1 MHRQIKG
8 RCTPRGLSREKESPE
23 MLERLL
29 EGKKPEILKKWRDSL
44 IDTYPLDARRFLS
57 RFDDQFGNP
66 VGYTIARAIEVFCD
80 ELLGEFKPE
89 VFASQLD
96 EIVRIRA
103 VQDFSPA
110 QAIGFIFN
118 LKRIVREQIEEE
130 LSSEEIK
137 ELYELDSRIDALALM
152 AFNKYVECREK
163 VYDVRL
169 NEMRNLSMKMI
180 ERMNAKK
187 ELWQKEGRLKKE

>member
-1 MHRQIKG
+1 MHRRTKV
-8 RCTPRGLSREKESPE
+8 RCTPHGLSREKESLN

-29 EGKKPEILKKWRDSL
+29 MGKKPEILRKWRESV
-44 IDTYPLDARRFLS
+44 IETYPVDARRFLS
-57 RFDDQFGNP
+57 RIDDQFGNP

-89 VFASQLD
+89 VFASHLD

-118 LKRIVREQIEEE
+118 LKRIVREEIEEE
-130 LSSEEIK
+130 LNKEEIK
-137 ELYELDSRIDALALM
+137 DLYELDSRIDALALM
-152 AFNKYVECREK
+152 AFNKYMECREK

-169 NEMRNLSMKMI
+169 NEMRNLSMKML
-180 ERMNAKK
+180 ERMNAKR

>member
-1 MHRQIKG
+1 
-8 RCTPRGLSREKESPE
+8 

-29 EGKKPEILKKWRDSL
+29 EGKKPEILKKWRESL

-57 RFDDQFGNP
+57 RFNDQFGNP

-80 ELLGEFKPE
+80 ELLGEFKSE
-89 VFASQLD
+89 VFSDYLD

-118 LKRIVREQIEEE
+118 LKKIVREEIKGE
-130 LSSEEIK
+130 LKSEEVK

-152 AFNKYVECREK
+152 AFNKYMECREK
-163 VYDVRL
+163 VYDIRL

-180 ERMNAKK
+180 ERMNTKR
-187 ELWQKEGRLKKE
+187 EQWQKEGRLKKE

>member
-44 IDTYPLDARRFLS
+44 VDTYPLDARRFLS

-110 QAIGFIFN
+110 QAIGFIFS

-130 LSSEEIK
+130 LTSEEIK

-180 ERMNAKK
+180 ERMNAKR
-187 ELWQKEGRLKKE
+187 EEWQKEGRLKKE